1 MRAEM
6 DSYRALRRRAEHYR
20 AMEVLHRV
28 RGLHEAADV
37 YAADAAADEAALRRG
52 HAPPSPPVVD
62 PVDALLVAAHDIDGL
77 LAILEFGD
85 SDGVDV
91 YTELRRSR
99 EPLTAALEVV
109 TRQRAP
115 RKSQAA

>member
-1 MRAEM
+1 
-6 DSYRALRRRAEHYR
+6 
-20 AMEVLHRV
+20 
-28 RGLHEAADV
+28 
-37 YAADAAADEAALRRG
+37 
-52 HAPPSPPVVD
+52 
-62 PVDALLVAAHDIDGL
+62 
-77 LAILEFGD
+77 
-85 SDGVDV
+85 VDV